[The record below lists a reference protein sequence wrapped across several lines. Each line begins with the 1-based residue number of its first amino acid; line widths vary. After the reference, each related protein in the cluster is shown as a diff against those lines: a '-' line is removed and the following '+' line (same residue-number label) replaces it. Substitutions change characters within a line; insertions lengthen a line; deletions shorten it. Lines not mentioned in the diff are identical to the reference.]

1 MEEFSVKRR
10 FDHEKLRA
18 FIFRKR
24 ANFFGLLAI
33 TVISAVSTLVLAM
46 LHSQRTGIL
55 VVVTVLLALL
65 CVLQFYKMRSSYRTM
80 PSFRGFRKKKRSLD
94 AQA

>member
-1 MEEFSVKRR
+1 MKRR

-33 TVISAVSTLVLAM
+33 TVISAVATVVLAL
-46 LHSQRTGIL
+46 LHSKRTGIL

-65 CVLQFYKMRSSYRTM
+65 CALQSYKMRSSYRTM
-80 PSFRGFRKKKRSLD
+80 PSFRGFRKKKRSQD

>member
-10 FDHEKLRA
+10 FDHKKLKA

-33 TVISAVSTLVLAM
+33 TVISAIATVILAL
-46 LHSQRTGIL
+46 LHSRRTGIL

-65 CVLQFYKMRSSYRTM
+65 CALQSYKMHSSYRTM
-80 PSFRGFRKKKRSLD
+80 PSFRGFRKKKRSQD
-94 AQA
+94 ARA